1 VTLRMIAGLESIT
14 SGNISIGGKII
25 NEVHPKDRDIDVVF
39 QNYTLYPHMNVR
51 ENLAFGLKLIKI
63 KPSEIDSRIINAAK
77 ILKLDEFLERKPK
90 ALSGGQRQRVT
101 LGRAIVRKPKVL
113 LFDEPLSNLDA
124 KLR

>member
-1 VTLRMIAGLESIT
+1 MTLRMIAGLESIT

>member
-1 VTLRMIAGLESIT
+1 MIAGLESIN

>member
-1 VTLRMIAGLESIT
+1 MIAGLESIT

>member
-1 VTLRMIAGLESIT
+1 MTLRMIAGLESIN

>member
-1 VTLRMIAGLESIT
+1 VTLRMIAGLESIN